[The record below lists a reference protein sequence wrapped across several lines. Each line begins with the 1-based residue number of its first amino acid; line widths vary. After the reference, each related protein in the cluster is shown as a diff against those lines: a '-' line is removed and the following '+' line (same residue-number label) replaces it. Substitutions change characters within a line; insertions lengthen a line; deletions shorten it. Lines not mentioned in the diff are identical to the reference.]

1 MYSQFLH
8 LRPNCQTPIQA
19 WETLNP
25 NMSHVAL
32 LLSLSLLKRW
42 CTQMYHDSSWQ
53 NLTIQQSE
61 WWLACDPW
69 AHMMVMAPPPPPSL
83 PTRLDGSHHT
93 LSSHPFPKHCYL
105 GFQIFQCRQNIIYSD
120 NFGVPSQLSWFL
132 PGVSKI
138 FLLWFYSNWD
148 LLSVGQFQMVDQNLW
163 AIWIFWLR
171 FFHSCS
177 LVSAIISLIFLHFWP
192 SLKQEQLIKG
202 PFQSFFGAVS
212 FLLSQNNFKWLTNF
226 DQIE

>member
-25 NMSHVAL
+25 NMSHAAL

-105 GFQIFQCRQNIIYSD
+105 RFQIFQCRNIISSD
-120 NFGVPSQLSWFL
+120 NFGVPSQLSWL
-132 PGVSKI
+132 LRGVSK
-138 FLLWFYSNWD
+138 
-148 LLSVGQFQMVDQNLW
+148 NLP
-163 AIWIFWLR
+163 FVVL
-171 FFHSCS
+171 FK
-177 LVSAIISLIFLHFWP
+177 L
-192 SLKQEQLIKG
+192 G
-202 PFQSFFGAVS
+202 PFISGTIS
-212 FLLSQNNFKWLTNF
+212 NGWSKSLGHLNFLAQVFPFL
-226 DQIE
+226 